1 LNAGDGNQ
9 DEFMRRTALIFG
21 MLLTLT
27 AGAWTNVLAA
37 AAAWCAPAATAPA
50 EHDCCVARIGKSS
63 AHHSASPEISHEA
76 SHGQSTTHTQAAASH
91 AAMNCGGA
99 GGSARETREAAS
111 VSSERGL
118 SCFECCAGR
127 NGQTP
132 ATAVVVAPEQS
143 KVKRD
148 AANATLHARSLFAHA
163 SLNVSHLAP
172 SQHAPPANEQRRHI
186 LISVFLI

>member
-1 LNAGDGNQ
+1 
-9 DEFMRRTALIFG
+9 

-37 AAAWCAPAATAPA
+37 AAAWCAHDASAHDASAPVA
-50 EHDCCVARIGKSS
+50 VASDEHDCCIAKVGAGS
-63 AHHSASPEISHEA
+63 AHHSASPEVSHEA
-76 SHGQSTTHTQAAASH
+76 THEQTTTHTQAAASH
-91 AAMNCGGA
+91 AGMNCDGA
-99 GGSARETREAAS
+99 DESARGTYEAAS
-111 VSSERGL
+111 VTASRGL

-127 NGQTP
+127 SGQTP
-132 ATAVVVAPEQS
+132 ATAVVVAPEQN

-148 AANATLHARSLFAHA
+148 AANATVHARDLFAHA